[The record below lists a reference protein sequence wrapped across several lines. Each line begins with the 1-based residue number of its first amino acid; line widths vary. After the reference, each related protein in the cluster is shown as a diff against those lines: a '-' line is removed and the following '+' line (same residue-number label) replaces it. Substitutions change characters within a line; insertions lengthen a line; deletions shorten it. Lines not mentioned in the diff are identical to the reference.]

1 MMKKFSGLV
10 AAVGMSFVLTACGGS
25 GEEGESSGESSG
37 GAENTETVTLQLGH
51 ALSPGTPAADKID
64 EMAETV
70 AEETEGRVEFDI
82 YPDSQLGSET
92 EMLEQIQVGSMQAGA
107 IMIGSMQTLDMKMAI
122 EDLPYMW
129 KDVEHAREAYKGEF
143 GEQLADIISEQ
154 GLTQIG
160 YLEWGPRHVTNNEK
174 PIVEPED
181 LEGVNIRVAETAL
194 RVDAFEQVGAL
205 PTVMAFSEVYGA
217 LQQGAL
223 DAQENPLSVINAA
236 KFYEVQD
243 YLSLTGHFYNTV
255 MMVVETDTWDQI
267 SEEDQQLIKDEASS
281 ISEEVAEMN
290 DTKEEEYLTELEEN
304 GMQINDDVNT
314 EAFRE
319 AMLPVYDQW
328 EEEVFGE
335 ELMNVYREAS
345 GWEE

>member
-1 MMKKFSGLV
+1 MKLMKTG
-10 AAVGMSFVLTACGGS
+10 VLSLMVLAMAACGN
-25 GEEGESSGESSG
+25 GEEGEGNGEEAGSGES
-37 GAENTETVTLQLGH
+37 VTLQLGH
-51 ALSPGTPAADKID
+51 ALSPGTPAADQID
-64 EMAETV
+64 AV
-70 AEETEGRVEFDI
+70 AENVAERTDGRVELDV

-107 IMIGSMQTLDMKMAI
+107 IMVGSMQTLDMRMAI

-129 KDVEHAREAYKGEF
+129 ADIENAREAYRGEF
-143 GEQLADIISEQ
+143 GEELAGIMDEQ
-154 GLTQIG
+154 GMTQIG
-160 YLEWGPRHVTNNEK
+160 YLEWGFRHITNNDR

-181 LEGVNIRVAETAL
+181 LEGMNIRVAETAL

-223 DAQENPLSVINAA
+223 DAQENPLANIVAPR
-236 KFYEVQD
+236 FYEVQD

-255 MMVVETDTWDQI
+255 MVVAESDIWDDI
-267 SEEDQQLIKDEASS
+267 SEEDQQVIIEEFDEASEVVQ
-281 ISEEVAEMN
+281 SENDEM
-290 DTKEEEYLTELEEN
+290 EEEYLAELEEN
-304 GMQINDDVNT
+304 GMEINDNVDT

-319 AMLPVYDQW
+319 AMLPVYEEW
-328 EEEVFGE
+328 EEDVFGE
-335 ELMNVYREAS
+335 EMMDIYREAS

>member
-1 MMKKFSGLV
+1 MMKKLSGIAATLSLV
-10 AAVGMSFVLTACGGS
+10 FILTACGGS
-25 GEEGESSGESSG
+25 GEESSASG
-37 GAENTETVTLQLGH
+37 GSDESVTLQLGH

-64 EMAETV
+64 EMAETIE
-70 AEETEGRVEFDI
+70 EETDGRVVFDI

-107 IMIGSMQTLDMKMAI
+107 IMVGSMQTLDMKMAI

-143 GEQLADIISEQ
+143 GEKLADIASEQ

-160 YLEWGPRHVTNNEK
+160 YLEWGKRHITNNEK

-194 RVDAFEQVGAL
+194 RVDAFEEVGAL

-255 MMVVETDTWDQI
+255 MMMVETDTWDQI
-267 SEEDQQLIKDEASS
+267 SEEDQKLIKEETSK
-281 ISEEVAEMN
+281 ISEEVTEMN
-290 DTKEEEYLTELEEN
+290 DSMEKEYLKELEEN

-319 AMLPVYDQW
+319 AMLPVYDKW
-328 EEEVFGE
+328 EEEVFGK
-335 ELMNVYREAS
+335 ELMDVYREAS
-345 GWEE
+345 GWEK

>member
-1 MMKKFSGLV
+1 
-10 AAVGMSFVLTACGGS
+10 
-25 GEEGESSGESSG
+25 
-37 GAENTETVTLQLGH
+37 
-51 ALSPGTPAADKID
+51 
-64 EMAETV
+64 
-70 AEETEGRVEFDI
+70 
-82 YPDSQLGSET
+82 
-92 EMLEQIQVGSMQAGA
+92 
-107 IMIGSMQTLDMKMAI
+107 
-122 EDLPYMW
+122 
-129 KDVEHAREAYKGEF
+129 
-143 GEQLADIISEQ
+143 
-154 GLTQIG
+154 
-160 YLEWGPRHVTNNEK
+160 
-174 PIVEPED
+174 
-181 LEGVNIRVAETAL
+181 
-194 RVDAFEQVGAL
+194 
-205 PTVMAFSEVYGA
+205 
-217 LQQGAL
+217 
-223 DAQENPLSVINAA
+223 
-236 KFYEVQD
+236 
-243 YLSLTGHFYNTV
+243 LTGHFYNTV